1 MVCTHLTSNHAAKHL
16 EPLKG
21 GKIPIEILVRGK
33 DAEQNVKQFQRCLE
47 ILKES
52 GKKVGVIGKD
62 NAAGKFIDEWKA
74 AYGEIL
80 KDVEEVDISAALSI
94 AAFAI
99 KDEHELISMRSAS
112 RACTELLANYFVEQM
127 SSVLD
132 SEKKVSHSDLAAKVD
147 KKLDDEAFFKRK
159 EAKLPADFDNV
170 QLDLVYGP
178 IVQSGAAFDI
188 KLSAQVDDKPLQAGV
203 IIAGIGL
210 KYKTYCSILARTY
223 LVDPTPTQEANYKLL
238 LGVRDVLIS
247 EAQEGVILKDLYG
260 KALSLIRSKKPELEK
275 HFVKTA
281 GNGIGLE
288 ARDTTLAI
296 NAKNTRKLR
305 DGMTLCISVGFTELE
320 NPKAQDKQSKTYAL
334 LLTDTIRV
342 KSKERA
348 GNFTAAAASDQGTIS
363 FFFNDDA
370 EEEKPKSKPKSNRD
384 ENIGAVATSNIT
396 STKLRDTKKN
406 QPDESA
412 EARRQVHQKELATKK
427 QEEGL
432 EQYTEATGA
441 ANGVSQK
448 KFKKFE
454 SYKRDNQFPSRVD
467 RLEIL
472 VDHKASTVILPIMGR
487 PVPFHINTIKNASK
501 SDEGDYA
508 FLRINFLSPGQGV
521 GRKDDQPFEDPNAH
535 FVRSMTFRS
544 SDTEHLE
551 NISQQITELRK
562 NAVRREQEKKDL
574 ADVVEQDKL
583 VEIRSKLDI
592 PKIKAWW
599 ITNHTRSQ
607 TPET

>member
-1 MVCTHLTSNHAAKHL
+1 M
-16 EPLKG
+16 
-21 GKIPIEILVRGK
+21 EILVRGK
-33 DAEQNVKQFQRCLE
+33 ETEQNAKHFQKCLE
-47 ILKES
+47 VIKEA
-52 GKKVGVIGKD
+52 GKKVGIIAKD
-62 NAAGKFIDEWKA
+62 SATGKFIDEWKA
-74 AYGEIL
+74 AYSEIS
-80 KDVEEVDISAALSI
+80 KDVEEVDITAALSL

-112 RACTELLANYFVEQM
+112 RACTELLATYFVEQM

-132 SEKKVSHSDLAAKVD
+132 SGKKVSHRELADKVD

-159 EAKLPADFDNV
+159 DSKLPADFDTA

-178 IVQSGAAFDI
+178 IVQSGGAFDI
-188 KLSAQVDDKPLQAGV
+188 KLSAQVDENPLQAGV
-203 IIAGIGL
+203 ILAGIGM
-210 KYKTYCSILARTY
+210 KYKTYSSILARTY
-223 LVDPTPTQEANYKLL
+223 LVDPTPAQEANYKLL
-238 LGVRDVLIS
+238 LGVRDLLIN
-247 EAQEGVILKDLYG
+247 EAQEGVIFKDLYG
-260 KALSLIRSKKPELEK
+260 KAVNLIRSKKPELEK
-275 HFVKTA
+275 HFVKSA

-288 ARDTTLAI
+288 VRDSTLAI
-296 NAKNTRKLR
+296 NAKNSRVLK
-305 DGMTLCISVGFTELE
+305 DGMTLCISIGFTDLE
-320 NPKAQDKQSKTYAL
+320 NPKAQDKQSKTYSL

-342 KSKERA
+342 KSKEKA
-348 GNFTAAAASDQGTIS
+348 GNFTAAAAADQGAIS

-370 EEEKPKSKPKSNRD
+370 EEEKPKPKAKSSKD
-384 ENIGAVATSNIT
+384 ENIGAVATSNIK
-396 STKLRDTKKN
+396 STKLRGTTQKA
-406 QPDESA
+406 QVDESS
-412 EARRQVHQKELATKK
+412 EARRQSHQKELAAKK
-427 QEEGL
+427 QREGM
-432 EQYTEATGA
+432 EQYSEATDNE
-441 ANGVSQK
+441 NGVAQK

-454 SYKRDNQFPSRVD
+454 SYKRDNQFPSKVD

-551 NISQQITELRK
+551 DISQQITELRK

-583 VEIRSKLDI
+583 AEIRSRYPRLG
-592 PKIKAWW
+592 
-599 ITNHTRSQ
+599 NHLHLS
-607 TPET
+607 

>member
-1 MVCTHLTSNHAAKHL
+1 MNQPHLRGISLELTRDLAAKHL

-21 GKIPIEILVRGK
+21 GKVPIEILVRGK
-33 DAEQNVKQFQRCLE
+33 DTDQNAKHFEKCLE
-47 ILKES
+47 IIKEA
-52 GKKVGVIGKD
+52 GKRVGVIAKD

-74 AYGEIL
+74 AYGQIS
-80 KDVEEVDISAALSI
+80 KDVEEVDISVALSM

-99 KDEHELISMRSAS
+99 KDEHELVSMRSAS

-127 SSVLD
+127 SEVLD
-132 SEKKVSHSDLAAKVD
+132 SGKKVSHRVLADKID
-147 KKLDDEAFFKRK
+147 KKLDEEAFFKRK
-159 EAKLPADFDNV
+159 DSKLPADFDNT

-178 IVQSGAAFDI
+178 IVQSGGAFDI
-188 KLSAQVDDKPLQAGV
+188 KLSAQPDDKPLQAGV
-203 IIAGIGL
+203 ILAGIGM

-223 LVDPTPTQEANYKLL
+223 LVDPTPAQETNYNLL
-238 LGVRDVLIS
+238 HSIRDLVIK
-247 EAQEGVILKDLYG
+247 EAQEGVVLKDLYN
-260 KALSLIRSKKPELEK
+260 KAISLIRSKKPELER
-275 HFVKTA
+275 HFVKSI

-288 ARDTTLAI
+288 VRDSTLAI
-296 NAKNTRKLR
+296 NAKNTRTLK
-305 DGMTLCISVGFTELE
+305 DGMTLCISLGFTELE
-320 NPKAQDKQSKTYAL
+320 NPKAQDKQNKTYAL

-342 KSKERA
+342 KANKERA
-348 GNFTAAAASDQGTIS
+348 GNFTAAAAADQGAIS
-363 FFFNDDA
+363 FYFNDDA
-370 EEEKPKSKPKSNRD
+370 AEEQPKPKPKSNRD
-384 ENIGAVATSNIT
+384 DNIGAVAASNIT
-396 STKLRDTKKN
+396 NSKLRDKQKN

-412 EARRQVHQKELATKK
+412 EARRRAHQKELATKK
-427 QEEGL
+427 QKEGL
-432 EQYTEATGA
+432 EQYSEATGN

-454 SYKRDNQFPSRVD
+454 SYKRDNQFPSKVD

-472 VDHKASTVILPIMGR
+472 VDHKALTVIFPIMGR

-501 SDEGDYA
+501 SDEGDYS

-583 VEIRSKLDI
+583 VEIRSKLAYW
-592 PKIKAWW
+592 KTTK
-599 ITNHTRSQ
+599 
-607 TPET
+607 